1 MTSMSGV
8 RPSLSRRGSVENDAL
23 WGSGWKTPGLLRLDG
38 RTHHKT
44 EMKSSYKDTSA
55 LFERQKFSGY
65 GVARGKSTTA
75 TIIRRC

>member
-1 MTSMSGV
+1 MSGV

-44 EMKSSYKDTSA
+44 EIKSFYKDISA

-65 GVARGKSTTA
+65 AVAPEKSTTA